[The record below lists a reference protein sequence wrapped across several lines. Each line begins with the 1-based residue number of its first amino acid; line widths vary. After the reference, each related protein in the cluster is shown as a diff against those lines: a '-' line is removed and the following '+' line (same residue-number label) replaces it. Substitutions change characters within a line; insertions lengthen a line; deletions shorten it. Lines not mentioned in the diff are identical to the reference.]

1 MSQRQAPT
9 TLFVDFDGTIMKA
22 DTAQIALDRFGDPN
36 WMRIDE
42 ALERGEVSFED
53 SLRLEFATLRA
64 TPETII
70 QEVSRKTGLRPNFD
84 RLVEYCKVNHL
95 TLKILSGGLD
105 FCIWHFLDNGD
116 WLKSLTIFAPESKF
130 TGNGYSLTFPK
141 PLTPS
146 STNFKEDLV
155 RHEKGNGTRAVFVGD
170 GFGDLPAAKES
181 NFAFAIKGSR
191 LAELCRQLNV
201 PHDEIDDFSQVV
213 DALRHGIPQIQ

>member
-1 MSQRQAPT
+1 MSHRQAPT

-36 WMRIDE
+36 WTRIDE
-42 ALERGEVSFED
+42 ALERGDVSFED

-64 TPETII
+64 PPETII

-105 FCIWHFLDNGD
+105 FCIRHFLGRDD
-116 WLKSLTIFAPESKF
+116 WLKFLTIYAPESKF
-130 TGNGYSLTFPK
+130 TGNGYSLTFPT
-141 PLTPS
+141 PLTAS
-146 STNFKEDLV
+146 ATNFKADLV
-155 RHEKGNGTRAVFVGD
+155 GHEKGNGTRVVFVGD

>member
-9 TLFVDFDGTIMKA
+9 TLFVDFDGTIMKS
-22 DTAQIALDRFGDPN
+22 DTAQIALDRFGNPN

-53 SLRLEFATLRA
+53 SLKLEFATLRA
-64 TPETII
+64 PPEAII

-84 RLVEYCKVNHL
+84 QLVEYCKANHL
-95 TLKILSGGLD
+95 TLKVLSGGLD
-105 FCIWHFLDNGD
+105 FCIRHFLKRDD
-116 WLKSLTIFAPESKF
+116 WLKFLTIYAPESRF
-130 TGNGYSLTFPK
+130 TGNGYSLAFPRL
-141 PLTPS
+141 LTSS
-146 STNFKEDLV
+146 STNFKDDLV
-155 RHEKGNGTRAVFVGD
+155 RREKEDGTRVVFVAD

-181 NFAFAIKGSR
+181 NFVFAIKGSR

-201 PHDEIDDFSQVV
+201 PHDEIDDFNQIV